1 IAAKRLLGMGVTK
14 GTRVGLLCP
23 NRLEWLP
30 IAFGAL
36 RIGALLVPFS
46 TLWKRDEIAYGLT
59 HGDVALLLTVARF
72 LKHDYV
78 ARLREIAPELA
89 SDRQPLYSPH
99 APALRR
105 VVLLDDD
112 APHASNWNGLPAA
125 IDDAYVDAVER
136 SVSPTDLATIFF
148 TSAPPAQGKGVGQRP
163 RAL

>member
-1 IAAKRLLGMGVTK
+1 SADPYSPASEMETLGAFLDAVTAREPEREAVAYAPTDRVTARMTRAELRAASRNAAKRLLGLGVTK

-78 ARLREIAPELA
+78 
-89 SDRQPLYSPH
+89 
-99 APALRR
+99 
-105 VVLLDDD
+105 
-112 APHASNWNGLPAA
+112 
-125 IDDAYVDAVER
+125 
-136 SVSPTDLATIFF
+136 
-148 TSAPPAQGKGVGQRP
+148 
-163 RAL
+163 